1 MNKTEID
8 VAYLPLVDSAPF
20 VVAEHLGL
28 FRKTGLRVNLHKEVS
43 WAIVRDKLAVGAR
56 DAAQMLAPLPAMTTL
71 GVSGMRVP
79 LLTGLGLS
87 KNGNGIT
94 LSISLWHQLLEA
106 LGLPQD
112 HEVSST
118 SVSDIVCRAAS
129 DTAVLPRKLIFAVVH
144 GFSTHAILLRKWL
157 RIIGLDPDADV
168 SMIVVPP
175 SQMVDSLKEGV
186 IDGYCVGEPWNTL
199 AIDQNLGVA
208 AIWGVEVWHDAPEKV
223 LCVTEQWHEA
233 NTSTHLALRLALL
246 RACVWLSEPDNIF
259 EAARVMSAERYLNIE
274 EETLLRALSGRVL
287 RSPYGEQETVGNLL
301 SFHGAQTNRPGG
313 AAALELLDGCA
324 DLLGRPVDSVQ
335 RHLLATRCFRDDLY
349 QHTVDQSPGIG

>member
-1 MNKTEID
+1 MKKTEIE

-20 VVAEHLGL
+20 VVAEHLGF
-28 FRKTGLRVNLHKEVS
+28 FRKMGLRVNLHKEVS
-43 WAIVRDKLAVGAR
+43 WAIVRDKLAVGSR

-94 LSISLWHQLLEA
+94 LSISLWHRLLKA

-112 HEVSST
+112 HLVSST
-118 SVSDIVCRAAS
+118 SVSDLVRR
-129 DTAVLPRKLIFAVVH
+129 AVLDASVLDRKLTFAVVH

-157 RIIGLDPDADV
+157 RSMGLDPDADV

-175 SQMVDSLKEGV
+175 SQMVDSLEEGV

-199 AIDQNLGVA
+199 AIDQNLGIA
-208 AIWGVEVWHDAPEKV
+208 AIWGAEIWRDAPEKV

-233 NTSTHLALRLALL
+233 NSSTHLALRLALL
-246 RACVWLSEPDNIF
+246 RACVWLSEPDNVF
-259 EAARVMSAERYLNIE
+259 ETAHIMSAERYLNIE
-274 EETLLRALSGRVL
+274 EKTLLRALSGRVV
-287 RSPYGEQETVGNLL
+287 RTPFGEQESVGGLL
-301 SFHGAQTNRPGG
+301 SFYGAQTNQPGG
-313 AAALELLDGCA
+313 ANALELLDGCA

-349 QHTVDQSPGIG
+349 RHTVEALPGIS

>member
-20 VVAEHLGL
+20 IVAEHLGF
-28 FRKTGLRVNLHKEVS
+28 FRASGLRVNLHKEVS
-43 WAIVRDKLAVGAR
+43 WAIVRDKLAVGSR

-94 LSISLWHQLLEA
+94 LSISLWRQLLRA

-112 HEVSST
+112 HLISSA
-118 SVSDIVCRAAS
+118 SVSEIVRRAVA
-129 DTAVLPRKLIFAVVH
+129 DTAIMPRKLTFAVVH

-157 RIIGLDPDADV
+157 RSVSLDPDADV

-175 SQMVDSLKEGV
+175 SQMVDSLQEGV

-199 AIDQNLGVA
+199 AIDQNLGIA
-208 AIWGVEVWHDAPEKV
+208 ATWGVEVWQDAPEKV
-223 LCVTEQWHEA
+223 LCVTEQWHETNA
-233 NTSTHLALRLALL
+233 STHLALRLALL
-246 RACVWLSEPDNIF
+246 RACIWLSDPENII
-259 EAARVMSAERYLNIE
+259 EAAHIMSAERYLNIE
-274 EETLLRALSGRVL
+274 EKTLLRALSCEVI
-287 RSPYGEQETVGNLL
+287 RSPDGEQETVADFL
-301 SFHGAQTNRPGG
+301 SFHGDLTNQPGG

-324 DLLGRPVDSVQ
+324 DLLGRPVDPVQ

-349 QHTVDQSPGIG
+349 QQTVEALPGIG

>member
-20 VVAEHLGL
+20 IVAEHLGF
-28 FRKTGLRVNLHKEVS
+28 FRRSDLRVHLHKEVS
-43 WAIVRDKLAVGAR
+43 WAIVRDKLAVGSR

-94 LSISLWHQLLEA
+94 LSISLWHQLLRA

-112 HEVSST
+112 HLVSSAN
-118 SVSDIVCRAAS
+118 VSDVVRQ
-129 DTAVLPRKLIFAVVH
+129 AVLDARVMPRKLTFAVVH

-157 RIIGLDPDADV
+157 RSMGLNPDADV

-175 SQMVDSLKEGV
+175 SQMVDSLQEGV

-199 AIDQNLGVA
+199 AIDQNLGIA
-208 AIWGVEVWHDAPEKV
+208 ATWGVEVWQDAPEKV

-233 NTSTHLALRLALL
+233 NTNTHLALRLALL
-246 RACVWLSEPDNIF
+246 QACVWLSEPDNIS
-259 EAARVMSAERYLNIE
+259 EAAHIMSAERYLNID
-274 EETLLRALSGRVL
+274 EETLLRALSGRVV
-287 RSPYGEQETVGNLL
+287 RSPDQEQEPVSELL
-301 SFHGAQTNRPGG
+301 SFHGAQTNQPGG

-324 DLLGRPVDSVQ
+324 DLLGRPVDPVQ

-349 QHTVDQSPGIG
+349 QQTVEALPGIR